1 MTAPAL
7 EEAGEFETAQKI
19 LDKEEEKKK

>member
-1 MTAPAL
+1 MTAPAFD
-7 EEAGEFETAQKI
+7 EAGEFETAKKN